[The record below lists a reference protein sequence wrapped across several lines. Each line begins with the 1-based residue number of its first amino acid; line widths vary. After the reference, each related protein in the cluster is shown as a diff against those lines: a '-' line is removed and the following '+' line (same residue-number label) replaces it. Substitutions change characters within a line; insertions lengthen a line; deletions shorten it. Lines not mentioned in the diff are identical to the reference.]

1 MMIKSKSDV
10 LNRAEQV
17 NGTKFKV
24 ENESLKTNSENIS
37 KPDRFFN
44 VPEIFILGG
53 DQQLSLNLE
62 NYTKLFGPQVFF

>member
-24 ENESLKTNSENIS
+24 ENESLKTNSENIP
-37 KPDRFFN
+37 KPDRFF
-44 VPEIFILGG
+44 
-53 DQQLSLNLE
+53 
-62 NYTKLFGPQVFF
+62 